1 MNTVVVWSDKKEL
14 DEAAARGLRA
24 IVNIPPG
31 HFPDTQAW
39 QKRIRELKSHPA
51 LYAWVVFD
59 EPDLNRRSVAEVAG
73 AYRTIKSLDPAHPVY
88 QTIWNPLRYAEYAPY
103 CDILAVLPYVVTK
116 KEPLDDGDFFRVH
129 QLVSLAKKIMK
140 DKPVFTVIQS
150 FAGHPNWPRPP
161 TPKELSSMVA
171 IARAAGSDGFA
182 FYAYTSAEPYP
193 YPTSK
198 TRFLL
203 RDDTPLMQA
212 VRSSAILL
220 QK

>member
-1 MNTVVVWSDKKEL
+1 MVVWSDKKEL
-14 DEAAARGLRA
+14 DEAAAQGLRA
-24 IVNIPPG
+24 IVNIPPA
-31 HFPDTQAW
+31 HFPDTQSW
-39 QKRIRELKSHPA
+39 QKRILELKSHPA

-59 EPDLNRRSVAEVAG
+59 EPDLNRRPVTEVAK

-116 KEPLDDGDFFRVH
+116 KEPLDDGDFFRIH
-129 QLVSLAKKIMK
+129 QSVVLAKKIMK
-140 DKPVFTVIQS
+140 EKPVFTVIQS

-171 IARAAGSDGFA
+171 VAGAAGSDGFA
-182 FYAYTSAEPYP
+182 FYAYPSAEPFP
-193 YPTSK
+193 ARTST
-198 TRFLL
+198 TRFFLFN
-203 RDDTPLMQA
+203 DTPLMQA
-212 VRSSAILL
+212 IRSSATLL